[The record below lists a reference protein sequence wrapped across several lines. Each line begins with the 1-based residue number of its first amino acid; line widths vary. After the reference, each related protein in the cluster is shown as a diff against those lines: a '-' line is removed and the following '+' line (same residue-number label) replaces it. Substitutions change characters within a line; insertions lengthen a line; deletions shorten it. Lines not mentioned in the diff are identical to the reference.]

1 MQETLKFCRKHG
13 YIKTIFNRKTHFP
26 NINDKNHTLKSF
38 QERAAIN
45 APIQGAAADIIR
57 IAMINIDKK
66 IDDKKIKS
74 NLLVQIHDELLF
86 ETKDTELNSELK
98 IIKKEM
104 EEAIYNEMDF
114 SVPLIVD
121 VNSAKNWNEA
131 H

>member
-1 MQETLKFCRKHG
+1 
-13 YIKTIFNRKTHFP
+13 
-26 NINDKNHTLKSF
+26 
-38 QERAAIN
+38 
-45 APIQGAAADIIR
+45 
-57 IAMINIDKK
+57 MINIDKK

>member
-1 MQETLKFCRKHG
+1 
-13 YIKTIFNRKTHFP
+13 
-26 NINDKNHTLKSF
+26 
-38 QERAAIN
+38 
-45 APIQGAAADIIR
+45 
-57 IAMINIDKK
+57 
-66 IDDKKIKS
+66 
-74 NLLVQIHDELLF
+74 VQIHDELLF

>member
-1 MQETLKFCRKHG
+1 MFGRKC
-13 YIKTIFNRKTHFP
+13 HFQ

-57 IAMINIDKK
+57 FAMINIDKK
-66 IDDKKIKS
+66 IREKKLDIA
-74 NLLVQIHDELLF
+74 LLVQIHDELLF
-86 ETKDTELNSELK
+86 ESKDSV
-98 IIKKEM
+98 IKKEM
-104 EEAIYNEMDF
+104 TKIKREMENAIDEDYNF

-121 VNSAKNWNEA
+121 VNSAKNWNDA